1 VFFDVSNDAV
11 STLCSKANMQHD
23 FSDYIIFADESGDH
37 GITSINP
44 ENPVFVLVFCIF
56 KKTEYISIV
65 KQAIAKLKI
74 DFWGHDLVV
83 LHNHEIRKST
93 GEFVFL
99 FDEEIR
105 RIFLHALNE
114 LIRNI
119 PFFIAATAIDKR
131 HLRDHPISHNP
142 YLLAL
147 DSCLEQTLNFLEKKQ
162 QLQRITHIV
171 VESRGKPEDRD
182 LGLAFERIAAHMLP
196 KRYPLD
202 LRFAT
207 KQSNSSGLQIAD
219 LVAHPI
225 ARHIIK
231 REQPNKAFDIV
242 KEKLLGY
249 PAYEEVGLKFQP
261 QKSEKPRFTP
271 GQDADRELP
280 IHL

>member
-1 VFFDVSNDAV
+1 
-11 STLCSKANMQHD
+11 MQND
-23 FSDYIIFADESGDH
+23 FSEYIIFADESGDH
-37 GITSINP
+37 GIASINP
-44 ENPVFVLVFCIF
+44 ENPIFVLVFCIF
-56 KKTEYISIV
+56 KKTDYISVV

-83 LHNHEIRKST
+83 FHNHEIRKSA

-119 PFFIAATAIDKR
+119 PFSIAATAIDKR
-131 HLRDHPISHNP
+131 YLYDNPNSGNP

-147 DSCLEQTLNFLEKKQ
+147 GSCLEQTIDFLEKKE
-162 QLQRITHIV
+162 QLQQITHII
-171 VESRGKPEDRD
+171 VESRGKHEDRD
-182 LGLAFERIAAHMLP
+182 LGLAFDQIAARILP
-196 KRYPLD
+196 ERYPLD
-202 LRFAT
+202 LRFAN
-207 KQSNSSGLQIAD
+207 KQTNSSGLQIAD

-225 ARHIIK
+225 ARHIVK

-242 KEKLLGY
+242 KKKILGY
-249 PAYEEVGLKFQP
+249 PAYEEVGLRCQP
-261 QKSEKPRFTP
+261 LESEKPRLTP
-271 GQDADRELP
+271 RQDTDRELP